1 MTTAALILLCGLPA
15 SGKSTLVR
23 TLCRVWRRL
32 DVPVDVSVISVDALQ
47 RETTYSASDWHAAR
61 DRAFTL
67 AQDALQREREGRL
80 LLVVDDTMFYRS
92 MRRRFFLLA
101 TEMSCAFHLLYVQC
115 PLDICITRNA
125 GRMVSLPVETIQY
138 AHVRFELPDGSQHYW
153 ESNLHTID
161 TSVVDVRDDTSCTL
175 LANDLLASWH
185 AAVKRGVTCEE
196 KERRQRVGTEANRQM
211 LHQLDLKMRA
221 AVSDTMHHV
230 KNRRC
235 DADLVEC
242 AKRIRQLRTNHL
254 ERFRALIAQG
264 SGTSDRTVEAAVEAF
279 IQEMRLQTSAAS

>member
-23 TLCRVWRRL
+23 TLCRIWKRL
-32 DVPVDVSVISVDALQ
+32 DVPMDVSVISVDALQ
-47 RETTYSASDWHAAR
+47 RETTFSASDWHAAR

-67 AQDALQREREGRL
+67 VQDALKREREGQL

-101 TEMSCAFHLLYVQC
+101 TELSCAFHLLYVQC
-115 PLDICITRNA
+115 PLDSCLTRNA
-125 GRMVSLPVETIQY
+125 GRMVPLPDETIQC
-138 AHVRFELPDGSQHYW
+138 AHARFELPDGSQHYW

-161 TSVVDVRDDTSCTL
+161 TTVVDVRHSTSCTL
-175 LANDLLASWH
+175 LANDLLSSWN

-196 KERRQRVGTEANRQM
+196 KERRQRVGMEANRQI

-221 AVSDTMHHV
+221 AVSDMMHRL
-230 KNRRC
+230 KNRSP

-242 AKRIRQLRTNHL
+242 GKRIRQLRTKHL
-254 ERFRALIAQG
+254 ERYRASIAQD
-264 SGTSDRTVEAAVEAF
+264 STIFDRTMEAAVEAF
-279 IQEMRLQTSAAS
+279 IQEMELQMSVS